1 MIALYCMVC
10 TKLMPEGRRGKT
22 CTPECQ
28 RSLGNAKRSKR
39 AGEKCRLC
47 GRRFPR
53 AKELKP
59 VPSRHNAIAAK
70 VGG

>member
-1 MIALYCMVC
+1 MIALHCMVC

-22 CTPECQ
+22 CGPICQ
-28 RSLGNAKRSKR
+28 RALGNAKRSKR

-59 VPSRHNAIAAK
+59 VPSEHNAIAAK